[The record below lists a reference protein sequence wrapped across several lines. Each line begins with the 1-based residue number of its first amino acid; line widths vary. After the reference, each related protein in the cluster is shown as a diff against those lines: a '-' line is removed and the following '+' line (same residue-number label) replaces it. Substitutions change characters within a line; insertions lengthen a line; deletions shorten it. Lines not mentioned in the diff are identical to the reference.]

1 MDILKGLF
9 GLAVLVGI
17 AWLFSL
23 NRRAV
28 DWKLVLT
35 GIGLQVGFAACVL
48 LGAGWVAWVQRYSGA
63 GPTTDVVAT
72 WMLIVGILATLGAIA
87 VFTPMAADA
96 PQRANVRK
104 VGVAMLFAAVL
115 LALPFAGKIF
125 EFLSAAFVKVL
136 GFVNAGSGFIFGSLM
151 DIPKFGFIFAFQVL
165 PTIIF
170 FAALMGVL
178 YHLNV
183 MQAIV
188 RAMAW
193 AITKVMR
200 VSGAETTSVCAS
212 VFIGQT
218 EAPLTVRPY
227 IPKMTESEL
236 LTMMI
241 GGMAHIAGGVLA
253 AYVGMLGGGDQ
264 AAMEFYAKHLLAASI
279 MAAPATLVIAKLLV
293 PETGEPLTRGTVK
306 MEVEKTSS
314 NVIDAAAAGAADGL
328 RLALN
333 IGAMLLAF
341 IALIALLNW
350 PLGELGAVD
359 WGALPAGLR
368 LALTAGGAIVAAGA
382 LVSAANAMGYANV
395 ARVPSR
401 PGVGGA
407 VLALLVAVLAVM
419 IVVWSRSEAGFT
431 IDGWLTANAGRPTQL
446 GLQALFGY
454 LLAPLAW
461 VIGVPWQDASTV
473 GSLIGQKVVINEFV
487 AYLQLADIVNG
498 NVPGVE
504 LTPKGTLIATYALCG
519 FANFSSIAIQIGGI
533 GGLAPERRHDLARFG
548 LRAVL
553 GGSLATFMTAT
564 IAGVLSSYGA

>member
-1 MDILKGLF
+1 MISSIFFGLF
-9 GLAVLVGI
+9 GLAVLIGI
-17 AWLFSL
+17 AWLFSG

-28 DWKLVLT
+28 DWRLVLT
-35 GIGLQVGFAACVL
+35 GVALQIGFAALVL
-48 LGAGWVAWVQRYSGA
+48 VVPGGREVFDWLGHGFVK
-63 GPTTDVVAT
+63 
-72 WMLIVGILATLGAIA
+72 ILA
-87 VFTPMAADA
+87 
-96 PQRANVRK
+96 
-104 VGVAMLFAAVL
+104 
-115 LALPFAGKIF
+115 
-125 EFLSAAFVKVL
+125 
-136 GFVNAGSGFIFGSLM
+136 FVNEGSKFIFGGLM
-151 DIPKFGFIFAFQVL
+151 DTETYGFIFAFQVL

-170 FAALMGVL
+170 FASLMGVM
-178 YHLNV
+178 YHLGV

-193 AITKVMR
+193 TITKVMR

-227 IPKMTESEL
+227 IARMTESEL

-253 AYVGMLGGGDQ
+253 AYVGMLGGGDPEQQ
-264 AAMEFYAKHLLAASI
+264 AFFAKHLLAASI

-293 PETGEPLTRGTVK
+293 PETGEPLTRGTVR
-306 MEVEKTSS
+306 MEVEKTTS

-341 IALIALLNW
+341 IALIALINW
-350 PLGELGAVD
+350 PLTWIGEV
-359 WGALPAGLR
+359 
-368 LALTAGGAIVAAGA
+368 T
-382 LVSAANAMGYANV
+382 
-395 ARVPSR
+395 
-401 PGVGGA
+401 
-407 VLALLVAVLAVM
+407 
-419 IVVWSRSEAGFT
+419 
-431 IDGWLTANAGRPTQL
+431 
-446 GLQALFGY
+446 GLQSLLGKPTDLATLFGY
-454 LLAPLAW
+454 LLAPIAW
-461 VIGVPWQDASTV
+461 VIGVPWQDATTV

-498 NVPGVE
+498 RVDGVE
-504 LTPKGTLIATYALCG
+504 LSEKGRLIATYALCG

-533 GGLAPERRHDLARFG
+533 GGLAPNRRQDLARFG

-564 IAGVLSSYGA
+564 IAGVLTSLGA